1 MIEIWLYPAMFRRL
15 CAAL

>member
-15 CAAL
+15 CASL